1 MASLSPA
8 ALLSEP
14 ADLLLRRLLDL
25 GLTPSGDSVEPL
37 FNRPSWAAATE
48 CVSAFEP
55 VVHAY
60 LGTCA
65 RIAPSVSREAS
76 NVLHIALAE
85 VCTSWWVGTSGS
97 LSADLAVGL
106 CSHLR
111 IWADQLQT
119 CGRVHWGVA
128 VLGLSPTEA
137 PRRPTIDP
145 TAANYVALAS
155 ISQLMKE
162 TREGSY
168 VAKVE
173 RIASLLALSPSELA
187 RLLDVSR
194 EGLRR
199 WLAGAPIST
208 DRWEKIDALSDTVEQ
223 MIQYVK
229 LDRLPSVVRRES
241 EALDGSSPLNWLVAG
256 RYRDLLN
263 TYKRAL
269 SYQVPL

>member
-1 MASLSPA
+1 
-8 ALLSEP
+8 
-14 ADLLLRRLLDL
+14 
-25 GLTPSGDSVEPL
+25 
-37 FNRPSWAAATE
+37 
-48 CVSAFEP
+48 
-55 VVHAY
+55 
-60 LGTCA
+60 
-65 RIAPSVSREAS
+65 VSREAS
-76 NVLHIALAE
+76 SVLHIALAE
-85 VCTSWWVGTSGS
+85 VCTSWWAGTSGS

-128 VLGLSPTEA
+128 IRGLSPTDR
-137 PRRPTIDP
+137 PHRPTIDP
-145 TAANYVALAS
+145 AAATYVALAGV
-155 ISQLMKE
+155 SQLMKE
-162 TREGSY
+162 TREDGY

-173 RIASLLALSPSELA
+173 RIATLLALSPSELA

-199 WLAGAPIST
+199 WLAGSPIST
-208 DRWEKIDALSDTVEQ
+208 DRWQMIDALSDAVEQ
-223 MIQYVK
+223 MTKYVN